1 MREKPGLVSAI
12 ILTTL
17 ATLVALPVYG
27 AYAVPNL
34 PATSTVTVGNYA
46 PHTGTNQPAPS
57 LVPAEDYS
65 HKIVSADSR
74 TGQLLPLNRWAG
86 TMGGFHTRRNF
97 SITQPFESFQLA
109 IGGLL
114 MGGSNTLWVLAA
126 SLVATAATADMTTAG
141 SAKLDR
147 IAATIGE
154 GVIGSAGG
162 ASIAV
167 LFIVFVLGAS
177 LWTARREGIMP
188 VVRQIGTRLLV
199 IALIVMFVTGSRAS
213 TGGGTTR
220 SAYHPGKFSPAWV
233 TRQIDDAIGTVA
245 SAITE
250 APLKAVMAQQK
261 RETKN
266 DPLSCQAMINAMRKD
281 YMSKTGQAGQ
291 VGAAM
296 PLAMSMIWESVGP
309 KAWSLVQFGASP
321 EVQPYSERSW
331 CHVVEMMSNHPRSEH
346 VRLLNRAGAKGA
358 RADAMA
364 FDDSNN
370 TKIDIAAVGW
380 AACTMRGG
388 GSFDPGHVTT
398 SSGTKQNPAYF
409 SNTCAGLL
417 GNCNLPKACQE
428 WWNPPSLLQKAET
441 AVKNMPVIGWVANF
455 LDPTADAKFDWWDDN
470 GKIKKEVKD
479 PGAAEYI
486 ISLHGAGNPG
496 VPVAAGLTYF
506 FSGLCVFI
514 TFALLALAIIASKL
528 ILFIMGVA
536 IFFLL
541 AATLIPSVNTGE
553 KLKQLAKAWLSFSMI
568 SAIALTLMA
577 MLLIMTQAIITMGET
592 MLAGSGIFLILWVG
606 MSPMLAILAVN
617 FLFKKVFKLPNMFTP
632 KGALAWAGSVA
643 GVGGAALAGSGM
655 ASRALSR
662 GLRSLERHAQ
672 AKAFGKAVSGSH
684 TGKSGSS
691 GGADSLTVGS
701 KAKAKPTVAGGSPNF
716 NIDGAKG
723 SGKIGLD
730 GARLEGSPKLS
741 LQGADVSGSVNLDG
755 ASVKSGSVGEAR
767 AASADISG
775 RVGARSGEAGSL
787 KAGTVNVG
795 AEAGLLA
802 APASVPVSASEP
814 VFGRGAV
821 ASRLSGVIE
830 EQKMLAEMHP
840 NSNMAVFMKDMAT
853 VKEKAARGRE
863 ILSERGVEGVRDSLR
878 AVVAAQPAGAGRKFV
893 VGAKTA
899 GKVALAGADRFA
911 RLPSVAVSGVRAV
924 GTVGLGVAG
933 AGAKAAAATV
943 AGSLIPGVGMF
954 AGPAMGMSSLR
965 KSMSRMSDSLRERSV
980 RVRGEHAAWLE
991 DHGLG
996 VVGVPDARRVD
1007 EGSAGGVGSEA
1018 EENPGGNN
1026 TAKQSMDSPDVK
1038 KETSQE
1044 TTPVASEPNTRPEPV
1059 SEEKTPDI
1067 NTLAEEKP
1075 RNVNVPP
1082 RENTPDANTV
1092 VREKTGTVS
1101 HDGSSFTAAVS
1112 GLLADAADTHQEKQ
1126 QQDNAQIQA
1135 HMEEIAAKNSGK
1147 TDTGKP
1153 QARTLAE
1160 AMTGVAQPAT
1170 DTTDQTLR
1178 RQQTEI
1184 ENTKQTLANQKT
1196 EIENDARRLAQETQT
1211 VASQAQDAPPVAAPP
1226 VAATPAPQAPVV
1238 ETVPVAVPVTQAP
1251 VPPPPTVSAPQPP
1264 AAPAPQPPTIPTMQ
1278 PPNLPLAAQPE
1289 PPRFMSRR
1297 SRHRSEDNP
1306 VKGTGEKTSKP
1317 QA

>member
-1 MREKPGLVSAI
+1 MREKPGLVSTI
-12 ILTTL
+12 ILVTL
-17 ATLVALPVYG
+17 AILIVLPAYG
-27 AYAVPNL
+27 AYAIPNQ
-34 PATSTVTVGNYA
+34 PAPSTVTVGNLL
-46 PHTGTNQPAPS
+46 PETVSQTVPNM
-57 LVPAEDYS
+57 VPAEDYS
-65 HKIVSADSR
+65 DKIVAADSA

-86 TMGGFHTRRNF
+86 TMGGFHSRR
-97 SITQPFESFQLA
+97 SLPVARPLESAQLF
-109 IGGLL
+109 IGGTL
-114 MGGSNTLWVLAA
+114 MGFSNTLWVLAT

-141 SAKLDR
+141 SAQLDR
-147 IAATIGE
+147 IAATVGE
-154 GVIGSAGG
+154 GIIGSAGG

-167 LFIVFVLGAS
+167 IFIVFVLGAS
-177 LWTARREGIMP
+177 LWTARREGMMAI
-188 VVRQIGTRLLV
+188 VRQVGTRLLV
-199 IALIVMFVTGSRAS
+199 IALIGIFITGSRAS
-213 TGGGTTR
+213 TGGGTTGTT
-220 SAYHPGKFSPAWV
+220 YHPGKFSPAWI

-261 RETKN
+261 RETQN

-281 YMSKTGQAGQ
+281 YLSKTGQAEK

-309 KAWSLVQFGASP
+309 KAWSIVQFGASP

-331 CHVVEMMSNHPRSEH
+331 CHVVEMMSNRPRSEH
-346 VRLLNRAGAKGA
+346 VRLVDRAGAKGA
-358 RADAMA
+358 RADAIA
-364 FDDSNN
+364 FDDSNE

-398 SSGTKQNPAYF
+398 SKGAKQNPAYF

-428 WWNPPSLLQKAET
+428 WWNPPSTLQKAET
-441 AVKNMPVIGWVANF
+441 AVKSMPVIGWVANF

-496 VPVAAGLTYF
+496 APVAAGLTYL

-541 AATLIPSVNTGE
+541 AATLIPTVNTGE

-577 MLLIMTQAIITMGET
+577 MLLIITQAIIAMGET
-592 MLAGSGIFLILWVG
+592 MLSGSGVFLILWVG

-662 GLRSLERHAQ
+662 GLHSLERRAQ
-672 AKAFGKAVSGSH
+672 TKALGKVISGVRSA
-684 TGKSGSS
+684 GSGGSD
-691 GGADSLTVGS
+691 GADSLTIGS
-701 KAKAKPTVAGGSPNF
+701 KAKAKPTVTGETPNF

-730 GARLEGSPKLS
+730 GVEIEGSPKMS
-741 LQGADVSGSVNLDG
+741 AQGADVSGPVKVSDVE
-755 ASVKSGSVGEAR
+755 AKSGSASEIR
-767 AASADISG
+767 AASAQVSG
-775 RVGARSGEAGSL
+775 TVGAKSGEAGL
-787 KAGTVNVG
+787 LNANQVEVG
-795 AEAGLLA
+795 GCLLA
-802 APASVPVSASEP
+802 APVLATPGETS
-814 VFGRGAV
+814 GRGIAD
-821 ASRLSGVIE
+821 RLSGFVE
-830 EQKMLAEMHP
+830 EQKMFAEMHP
-840 NSNMAVFMKDMAT
+840 NSNRAVFMRDMAA
-853 VKEKAARGRE
+853 VKEKAVRGRE
-863 ILSERGVEGVRDSLR
+863 ILSKHSVDGVRDSLR
-878 AVVAAQPAGAGRKFV
+878 ASAPAQPTSTGRKIV
-893 VGAKTA
+893 VGAKTI
-899 GKVALAGADRFA
+899 GKAALTGADRFA
-911 RLPSVAVSGVRAV
+911 RLPSVAVSGVKTV
-924 GTVGLGVAG
+924 GKAGLGVAG

-954 AGPAMGMSSLR
+954 AGPAMGVNSLR
-965 KSMSRMSDSLRERSV
+965 KSMSKMSDGLRERSV
-980 RVRGEHAAWLE
+980 KVRKEHAAWLE
-991 DHGLG
+991 EHGLG

-1007 EGSAGGVGSEA
+1007 GGPAGGVGGEA
-1018 EENPGGNN
+1018 EKSGGNA
-1026 TAKQSMDSPDVK
+1026 AKQGMDSPDVK
-1038 KETSQE
+1038 STTPQE
-1044 TTPVASEPNTRPEPV
+1044 TAQAAPKPDAEPKPVTEEKAPNTGIPV
-1059 SEEKTPDI
+1059 G
-1067 NTLAEEKP
+1067 EKP
-1075 RNVNVPP
+1075 RNNAVP
-1082 RENTPDANTV
+1082 ETNTT

-1101 HDGSSFTAAVS
+1101 HDSSNATATVT
-1112 GLLADAADTHQEKQ
+1112 GFLGDMADTHQEKKQ
-1126 QQDNAQIQA
+1126 RENAQIQA
-1135 HMEEIAAKNSGK
+1135 HMDTIAAQNSGK
-1147 TDTGKP
+1147 QEDGKP
-1153 QARTLAE
+1153 RAQTMAE
-1160 AMTGVAQPAT
+1160 AMTGVAQADT

-1184 ENTKQTLANQKT
+1184 ENTKQALANQKI
-1196 EIENDARRLAQETQT
+1196 EMENDAKRLAQETQ
-1211 VASQAQDAPPVAAPP
+1211 ASATNQVQDAPPIFTPP
-1226 VAATPAPQAPVV
+1226 TPQTPQAPSV
-1238 ETVPVAVPVTQAP
+1238 ETAPVAMPVVQT
-1251 VPPPPTVSAPQPP
+1251 
-1264 AAPAPQPPTIPTMQ
+1264 PAPQPPVGSVPQSPEVPTPQ
-1278 PPNLPLAAQPE
+1278 PTSPTTQEPQTPNLPLSAQPE

-1297 SRHRSEDNP
+1297 GRHHNGDDP
-1306 VKGTGEKTSKP
+1306 IKGAGEKTSKP

>member
-1 MREKPGLVSAI
+1 MREKPGLVSTI
-12 ILTTL
+12 IL
-17 ATLVALPVYG
+17 ATLAVLIVLPVYG
-27 AYAVPNL
+27 AYAIPGRADTGMVSVGEHLPVPNM
-34 PATSTVTVGNYA
+34 
-46 PHTGTNQPAPS
+46 
-57 LVPAEDYS
+57 VPAEDYS
-65 HKIVSADSR
+65 DKIVAADSA

-86 TMGGFHTRRNF
+86 TMGGFHSRRNF
-97 SITQPFESFQLA
+97 SITQPFESAQLF
-109 IGGLL
+109 IGGTL
-114 MGGSNTLWVLAA
+114 MGWSNTLWVLAT

-141 SAKLDR
+141 SAQLDR
-147 IAATIGE
+147 IAATVGE
-154 GVIGSAGG
+154 GIIGSAGG

-167 LFIVFVLGAS
+167 IFIVFVLGAS
-177 LWTARREGIMP
+177 LWTARREGMMAI
-188 VVRQIGTRLLV
+188 VRQVGTRLLV
-199 IALIVMFVTGSRAS
+199 IALISIFITGSRAS
-213 TGGGTTR
+213 TGGGTTGV
-220 SAYHPGKFSPAWV
+220 AYSPGKFSPAWI

-261 RETKN
+261 RETQN

-309 KAWSLVQFGASP
+309 KAWSMVQFGASP

-346 VRLLNRAGAKGA
+346 VRLVDRAGAKGA

-364 FDDSNN
+364 FDDSND

-398 SSGTKQNPAYF
+398 SKGAKRNPAYF

-417 GNCNLPKACQE
+417 GNCDLPKACQE
-428 WWNPPSLLQKAET
+428 WWNPPSMIQKAET
-441 AVKNMPVIGWVANF
+441 AVKSMPVIGWVANF

-496 VPVAAGLTYF
+496 APVSAGVTYL

-541 AATLIPSVNTGE
+541 AATLIPTVNTGE

-577 MLLIMTQAIITMGET
+577 MLLIVTQAIIAMGET
-592 MLAGSGIFLILWVG
+592 MLSGSGIFLILWVG

-643 GVGGAALAGSGM
+643 GIGGATLAGSGM

-662 GLRSLERHAQ
+662 GLHSLERRAQ
-672 AKAFGKAVSGSH
+672 TKALGKAISGSH
-684 TGKSGSS
+684 AGGPGGSD
-691 GGADSLTVGS
+691 GADSLTIGS
-701 KAKAKPTVAGGSPNF
+701 KAKTKPTVTGETPNF

-730 GARLEGSPKLS
+730 GVKIGDIPKVAA
-741 LQGADVSGSVNLDG
+741 QGADVSGPVKISDVE
-755 ASVKSGSVGEAR
+755 AKSGSVGEAR
-767 AASADISG
+767 AASAQVSG
-775 RVGARSGEAGSL
+775 TVGAKSGEAGL
-787 KAGTVNVG
+787 LNANQVEVG
-795 AEAGLLA
+795 GGLLA
-802 APASVPVSASEP
+802 APVLATPGKTSGGGIAD
-814 VFGRGAV
+814 
-821 ASRLSGVIE
+821 RLSGFVE

-863 ILSERGVEGVRDSLR
+863 ILSKHGAEGVRDSLR
-878 AVVAAQPAGAGRKFV
+878 ASAPAQPTSAGRKIV
-893 VGAKTA
+893 VGAKTV
-899 GKVALAGADRFA
+899 GKAALTGADRFA
-911 RLPSVAVSGVRAV
+911 RLPSVAVSGVKTV
-924 GTVGLGVAG
+924 GKAGLGVAG

-954 AGPAMGMSSLR
+954 MGPAMGVNSLR
-965 KSMSRMSDSLRERSV
+965 KSMSKMSDGLRERSV
-980 RVRGEHAAWLE
+980 KVREEHAAWLE
-991 DHGLG
+991 EHGLG

-1007 EGSAGGVGSEA
+1007 GEPAGGVGGETEKS
-1018 EENPGGNN
+1018 GGNA
-1026 TAKQSMDSPDVK
+1026 AKQGMDSPDVK

-1044 TTPVASEPNTRPEPV
+1044 TTSTAPKPDAEQKPVT
-1059 SEEKTPDI
+1059 EEKTP
-1067 NTLAEEKP
+1067 NTGIPVGGKP
-1075 RNVNVPP
+1075 RNNAGP
-1082 RENTPDANTV
+1082 ETNTT

-1101 HDGSSFTAAVS
+1101 HDSSNATATVT
-1112 GLLADAADTHQEKQ
+1112 GFLGDMADTHQEKKQ
-1126 QQDNAQIQA
+1126 RENAQIQA
-1135 HMEEIAAKNSGK
+1135 HLDTIAARNSGK
-1147 TDTGKP
+1147 KEDGKP
-1153 QARTLAE
+1153 RAQTMAE
-1160 AMTGVAQPAT
+1160 AMTGVSQPDT

-1184 ENTKQTLANQKT
+1184 ENTKRTLENQKI
-1196 EIENDARRLAQETQT
+1196 ELENDAKRLAQETQ
-1211 VASQAQDAPPVAAPP
+1211 ASAAQVQDAPPVF
-1226 VAATPAPQAPVV
+1226 TPQTPQAPSV
-1238 ETVPVAVPVTQAP
+1238 ETAPVAMPVIQT
-1251 VPPPPTVSAPQPP
+1251 PTPQPP
-1264 AAPAPQPPTIPTMQ
+1264 AEPVPQPPEVPTPQ
-1278 PPNLPLAAQPE
+1278 PTPPTTQEPQTPNLPLSAQPE

-1297 SRHRSEDNP
+1297 GRHHNGDDP
-1306 VKGTGEKTSKP
+1306 IKGAGEKTSKP

>member
-1 MREKPGLVSAI
+1 MREKPGLVSTI

-17 ATLVALPVYG
+17 AMLIVLPAYG
-27 AYAVPNL
+27 AYAFSSQPTQNTATVSQHLAKTVNRPVPNM
-34 PATSTVTVGNYA
+34 
-46 PHTGTNQPAPS
+46 
-57 LVPAEDYS
+57 VPTEDYS
-65 HKIVSADSR
+65 HKIVSADSA

-109 IGGLL
+109 IGGFL

-126 SLVATAATADMTTAG
+126 SLVSTAATADMTTAG
-141 SAKLDR
+141 SAQLDR
-147 IAATIGE
+147 IAATVGE
-154 GVIGSAGG
+154 GIIGSAGG
-162 ASIAV
+162 ASLAV
-167 LFIVFVLGAS
+167 IFIVFVLGAS
-177 LWTARREGIMP
+177 LWTARREGMIA
-188 VVRQIGTRLLV
+188 VVRQVGTRLLV
-199 IALIVMFVTGSRAS
+199 IALIGIFITGSKAS
-213 TGGGTTR
+213 TGGGTTGTT
-220 SAYHPGKFSPAWV
+220 YNPGKFSPAWV

-261 RETKN
+261 QQARN
-266 DPLSCQAMINAMRKD
+266 DPLSCQAMINTMRKD

-309 KAWSLVQFGASP
+309 KAWSMVQFGASP

-331 CHVVEMMSNHPRSEH
+331 CHVVEMMGNHPRSEH
-346 VRLLNRAGAKGA
+346 VRLVDRAGAKGA

-364 FDDSNN
+364 FDDSND

-398 SSGTKQNPAYF
+398 SKGAKRNPAYF
-409 SNTCAGLL
+409 SNTCAGML
-417 GNCNLPKACQE
+417 GNCDLPRACQE
-428 WWNPPSLLQKAET
+428 WWNPPNTLQKAET
-441 AVKNMPVIGWVANF
+441 AVKSMPVIGWVANF

-470 GKIKKEVKD
+470 GKIKREVKD

-496 VPVAAGLTYF
+496 APVAAGLTYL

-541 AATLIPSVNTGE
+541 AATLIPTVNTGE

-577 MLLIMTQAIITMGET
+577 MLLIITQAIIAMGET
-592 MLAGSGIFLILWVG
+592 MLSGAGIFLILWVG

-643 GVGGAALAGSGM
+643 GVGGAALAGSSL

-662 GLRSLERHAQ
+662 GLHGLERRAQ
-672 AKAFGKAVSGSH
+672 TKALGKAISGSH
-684 TGKSGSS
+684 AGGAGGSD
-691 GGADSLTVGS
+691 GADSLTIGS
-701 KAKAKPTVAGGSPNF
+701 KAKAKPTVTGASPNF

-730 GARLEGSPKLS
+730 GVKIEGSPK
-741 LQGADVSGSVNLDG
+741 VSAQNVKA
-755 ASVKSGSVGEAR
+755 ASAEAKSGSVGEAR
-767 AASADISG
+767 TAFAEVSGTVGAKPGEVREVEGLGAASAKTG
-775 RVGARSGEAGSL
+775 LG
-787 KAGTVNVG
+787 GT
-795 AEAGLLA
+795 ALA
-802 APASVPVSASEP
+802 AIAS
-814 VFGRGAV
+814 GAHFV
-821 ASRLSGVIE
+821 GEKASGVIE

-840 NSNMAVFMKDMAT
+840 NSNRAVFMKDMAA

-863 ILSERGVEGVRDSLR
+863 ILSKHGVDGVRDSLR
-878 AVVAAQPAGAGRKFV
+878 VAAPAQPTSTGRKIV
-893 VGAKTA
+893 VGAKTV
-899 GKVALAGADRFA
+899 GKAALTGADRFV
-911 RLPSVAVSGVRAV
+911 RLPSVAVSGVRTA
-924 GTVGLGVAG
+924 GKVGLGVAG

-954 AGPAMGMSSLR
+954 MGPAMGLSSLR
-965 KSMSRMSDSLRERSV
+965 KSMSKMSDGLRERSV

-991 DHGLG
+991 EHGLG
-996 VVGVPDARRVD
+996 VVGVPEGRRVD
-1007 EGSAGGVGSEA
+1007 EGPAGGVGGSDV
-1018 EENPGGNN
+1018 EESGNN
-1026 TAKQSMDSPDVK
+1026 TPHSNLAESDTK
-1038 KETSQE
+1038 KGTSQE
-1044 TTPVASEPNTRPEPV
+1044 TASSAPKPVLGEKASSGGV
-1059 SEEKTPDI
+1059 K
-1067 NTLAEEKP
+1067 
-1075 RNVNVPP
+1075 
-1082 RENTPDANTV
+1082 

-1101 HDGSSFTAAVS
+1101 HDSSSATETVTGFLGDAV
-1112 GLLADAADTHQEKQ
+1112 DTHQEKQ
-1126 QQDNAQIQA
+1126 QRENAQIQA
-1135 HMEEIAAKNSGK
+1135 HMETVAARNSGK
-1147 TDTGKP
+1147 VDDGKP
-1153 QARTLAE
+1153 RARTMAE
-1160 AMTGVAQPAT
+1160 AMTGVAQADT
-1170 DTTDQTLR
+1170 DTTSQTLHA
-1178 RQQTEI
+1178 QQAEI
-1184 ENTKQTLANQKT
+1184 ENTKQALENQKI
-1196 EIENDARRLAQETQT
+1196 ELENDARRLAQGTQAG
-1211 VASQAQDAPPVAAPP
+1211 ASQVQDAPPVFALP
-1226 VAATPAPQAPVV
+1226 VSQAPQAPSV
-1238 ETVPVAVPVTQAP
+1238 ETTPITAP
-1251 VPPPPTVSAPQPP
+1251 EAQPPTPQPTP
-1264 AAPAPQPPTIPTMQ
+1264 PAPQVPQ
-1278 PPNLPLAAQPE
+1278 APNLPLSAQPE

-1297 SRHRSEDNP
+1297 GRHHNGNDP
-1306 VKGTGEKTSKP
+1306 VKGAGEKTSKP

>member
-1 MREKPGLVSAI
+1 MREKPGLVSTI
-12 ILTTL
+12 ILVTL
-17 ATLVALPVYG
+17 AILIVLPAYG
-27 AYAVPNL
+27 AYAIPNQ
-34 PATSTVTVGNYA
+34 PAPSTVTVGNLL
-46 PHTGTNQPAPS
+46 PETVSQTVPNM
-57 LVPAEDYS
+57 VPAEDYS
-65 HKIVSADSR
+65 DKIVAADSA

-86 TMGGFHTRRNF
+86 TMGGFHSRR
-97 SITQPFESFQLA
+97 SLPVARPLESAQLF
-109 IGGLL
+109 IGGTL
-114 MGGSNTLWVLAA
+114 MGFSNTLWVLAT

-141 SAKLDR
+141 SAQLDR
-147 IAATIGE
+147 IAATVGE
-154 GVIGSAGG
+154 GIIGSAGG

-167 LFIVFVLGAS
+167 IFIVFVLGAS
-177 LWTARREGIMP
+177 LWTARREGMMAI
-188 VVRQIGTRLLV
+188 VRQVGTRLLV
-199 IALIVMFVTGSRAS
+199 IALIGIFITGSRAS
-213 TGGGTTR
+213 TGGGTTGTT
-220 SAYHPGKFSPAWV
+220 YHPGKFSPAWI

-261 RETKN
+261 RETQN

-281 YMSKTGQAGQ
+281 YLSKTGQAEK

-309 KAWSLVQFGASP
+309 KAWSIVQFGASP

-331 CHVVEMMSNHPRSEH
+331 CHVVEMMSNRPRSEH
-346 VRLLNRAGAKGA
+346 VRLVDRAGAKGA
-358 RADAMA
+358 RADAIA
-364 FDDSNN
+364 FDDSNE

-398 SSGTKQNPAYF
+398 SKGAKQNPAYF

-428 WWNPPSLLQKAET
+428 WWNPPSTLQKAET
-441 AVKNMPVIGWVANF
+441 AVKSMPVIGWVANF

-496 VPVAAGLTYF
+496 APVAAGLTYL

-541 AATLIPSVNTGE
+541 AATLIPTVNTGE

-577 MLLIMTQAIITMGET
+577 MLLIITQAIIAMGET
-592 MLAGSGIFLILWVG
+592 MLSGSGVFLILWVG

-662 GLRSLERHAQ
+662 GLHSLEHRAQ
-672 AKAFGKAVSGSH
+672 TKALGKVISGVRSA
-684 TGKSGSS
+684 GSGGSD
-691 GGADSLTVGS
+691 GADSLTIGS
-701 KAKAKPTVAGGSPNF
+701 KAKAKPTVTGETPNF

-730 GARLEGSPKLS
+730 GVEIEGSPKMS
-741 LQGADVSGSVNLDG
+741 AQGADVSGPVKVSDVE
-755 ASVKSGSVGEAR
+755 AKSGSASEIR
-767 AASADISG
+767 AASAQVSG
-775 RVGARSGEAGSL
+775 TVGAKSGEAGL
-787 KAGTVNVG
+787 LNANQVEVG
-795 AEAGLLA
+795 GGLLA
-802 APASVPVSASEP
+802 APVLATPGETS
-814 VFGRGAV
+814 GRGIAD
-821 ASRLSGVIE
+821 RLSGFVE
-830 EQKMLAEMHP
+830 EQKMFAEMHP
-840 NSNMAVFMKDMAT
+840 NSNRAVFMRDMAA
-853 VKEKAARGRE
+853 VKEKAVRGRE
-863 ILSERGVEGVRDSLR
+863 ILSKHSVDGVRDSLR
-878 AVVAAQPAGAGRKFV
+878 ASAPAQPTSTGRKIV
-893 VGAKTA
+893 VGAKTV
-899 GKVALAGADRFA
+899 GKAALTGADRFA
-911 RLPSVAVSGVRAV
+911 RLPSVAVSGVKTV
-924 GTVGLGVAG
+924 GKAGLGVAG

-954 AGPAMGMSSLR
+954 MGPAMGVNSLR
-965 KSMSRMSDSLRERSV
+965 KSMSKMSDGLRERSV
-980 RVRGEHAAWLE
+980 KVREEHAAWLDE
-991 DHGLG
+991 HGLG
-996 VVGVPDARRVD
+996 VVGVPEARRVE
-1007 EGSAGGVGSEA
+1007 EGAAGGVGGETEESGKNNAHSRLA
-1018 EENPGGNN
+1018 ESD
-1026 TAKQSMDSPDVK
+1026 TK
-1038 KETSQE
+1038 KETPQE
-1044 TTPVASEPNTRPEPV
+1044 TAQAAPKPDAEPKPVT
-1059 SEEKTPDI
+1059 EEKAPNI
-1067 NTLAEEKP
+1067 GMPVGEKP
-1075 RNVNVPP
+1075 RNIATP
-1082 RENTPDANTV
+1082 ETNTT

-1101 HDGSSFTAAVS
+1101 HDSSNAAATVT
-1112 GLLADAADTHQEKQ
+1112 GFLGDMADTHQEKKQ
-1126 QQDNAQIQA
+1126 RENAQIQA
-1135 HMEEIAAKNSGK
+1135 HLDTIAAQNSGK
-1147 TDTGKP
+1147 KEDGKP
-1153 QARTLAE
+1153 RAQTMAE
-1160 AMTGVAQPAT
+1160 AMTGVAQADT

-1184 ENTKQTLANQKT
+1184 ENTKQALANQKI
-1196 EIENDARRLAQETQT
+1196 EMENDAKRLAQEAQESAANQ
-1211 VASQAQDAPPVAAPP
+1211 VQDAPPVF
-1226 VAATPAPQAPVV
+1226 TPQAPQAPSV
-1238 ETVPVAVPVTQAP
+1238 ETAPVAMPVIQTP
-1251 VPPPPTVSAPQPP
+1251 APQPP
-1264 AAPAPQPPTIPTMQ
+1264 AAPVPQLPEVPAPQPTPPTTQEPQT
-1278 PPNLPLAAQPE
+1278 PNLPLSAQPE

-1297 SRHRSEDNP
+1297 GRHHNGDDP
-1306 VKGTGEKTSKP
+1306 IKGAGEKTSKP